1 MRPECHVRCT
11 LSLWRTKKEDRK
23 GRREGK
29 GFRDE
34 CLLRSL
40 SRSLICVAMR
50 EVVWHGAALGF
61 KTWKLV
67 EFLNGQKII
76 SCILVYEIKRDD
88 NDKVE

>member
-1 MRPECHVRCT
+1 MRPECRVQCT
-11 LSLWRTKKEDRK
+11 LSLWRKKKEDGK

-50 EVVWHGAALGF
+50 EVVWHGAVLGF
-61 KTWKLV
+61 DVFMEAEGKQNPKTGDTKAV
-67 EFLNGQKII
+67 
-76 SCILVYEIKRDD
+76 V
-88 NDKVE
+88 

>member
-1 MRPECHVRCT
+1 MRPESPVRCT

-50 EVVWHGAALGF
+50 EVVWHGATLGF
-61 KTWKLV
+61 DVFMGAEGKQNPKT
-67 EFLNGQKII
+67 G
-76 SCILVYEIKRDD
+76 
-88 NDKVE
+88 DKAVV